1 MKRHQLVE
9 VVAYVAKRSMII
21 VFLIVTMLEPF
32 KISTVA
38 QAADGA
44 ADLTFGNG
52 GSVMTDFS
60 GNYDWITDVLVQSDG
75 KILAVGGAET
85 ADDTDHFALA
95 RYNSDGSLDQS
106 FGTEGKVIAT
116 DARLEVATSVAV
128 LPEGKI
134 LVAGS
139 AYDGGSDFGLAR
151 FNSDGSIDSSFGSF
165 GTVITNL
172 GGADDCSS
180 VIVQPD
186 GKILLAGDGGQG
198 NRQASSFMV
207 VRYKSDGRKDLS
219 FGKGGVSEIRF
230 SDGFDQ
236 AYAMALQPDGKIVL
250 AGSSDSNNE
259 KTPFAVARINS
270 DGSLDET
277 FGDGGKFTLNFFG
290 TDNEVRS
297 VALQSDGKILLAGW
311 ADRKEPGPEIF
322 ALARLNSNGS
332 LDKSFGDRGKVTDE
346 LFGRGGQA
354 SAINIQPGG
363 KIVVAGYAGSDNSAV
378 PVIDFAVFRYNSDGT
393 LDTSFG
399 SSGLLITDLHH
410 AFDFGNAMAFQPDG
424 KIIVAGGSDDI
435 GIESDFALVRY
446 DNHFSYDICLQDDA
460 NGSTLQIDSA
470 TGYYIFTDCKSNFAL
485 FGRGNIKVKKCKV
498 TLKTSAFDRSVSVTI
513 KSCKHKAS
521 ASVEDVSSGRTFSL
535 SDSDTEGGTC
545 ACQ

>member
-1 MKRHQLVE
+1 MTRRQPVE
-9 VVAYVAKRSMII
+9 FVAYVAKRSVI
-21 VFLIVTMLEPF
+21 VVLLIVAMLAPF

-38 QAADGA
+38 RAADGA

-106 FGTEGKVIAT
+106 FGTEGRVVTT
-116 DARLEVATSVAV
+116 DARLEVATSVAT

-139 AYDGGSDFGLAR
+139 AYAGGADFGLAR
-151 FNSDGSIDSSFGSF
+151 FNSDGSLDSSFGS
-165 GTVITNL
+165 GGMVITNL
-172 GGADDCSS
+172 GGADYCSS
-180 VIVQPD
+180 LIVQPD
-186 GKILLAGDGGQG
+186 GKILLGGNGGQG
-198 NRQASSFMV
+198 KRQAPSFIV
-207 VRYKSDGRKDLS
+207 VRYNSDGRKDLS

-250 AGSSDSNNE
+250 AGSSDFNNE

-311 ADRKEPGPEIF
+311 ADRKELRPEVF

-332 LDKSFGDRGKVTDE
+332 LDKSFGNRGKVTDE

-354 SAINIQPGG
+354 SAIKIQPGG
-363 KIVVAGYAGSDNSAV
+363 KIVVAGYAGSDNAFT
-378 PVIDFAVFRYNSDGT
+378 PVFDFAVFRYNADGA

-399 SSGLLITDLHH
+399 TGGLLITDLHH
-410 AFDFGNAMAFQPDG
+410 VFDFGNAMAFQPDG

-446 DNHFSYDICLQDDA
+446 DNRFSYDICLQDDA

-485 FGRGNIKVKKCKV
+485 FGRGNIKVNKCKV

-535 SDSDTEGGTC
+535 SDSNTAEGTC